1 MIDIIE
7 KQKKRRKK
15 LKFTIEGFNQI
26 EAIKLGLST
35 DDLIVLRW
43 FVDYQ
48 ATNKKLFSKLFFIH
62 FFGGYCLFYF

>member
-35 DDLIVLRW
+35 KTILSAFNIENG
-43 FVDYQ
+43 
-48 ATNKKLFSKLFFIH
+48 TTSKNGADGMSNITAS
-62 FFGGYCLFYF
+62 